1 MAIFMKKP
9 FTKSKK
15 HFLHIIVINRD
26 NFLFFLIE
34 IKAIKVGYLNMDKH
48 EQIG

>member
-9 FTKSKK
+9 FTKSRKG
-15 HFLHIIVINRD
+15 
-26 NFLFFLIE
+26 NFSILSSLIE
-34 IKAIKVGYLNMDKH
+34 INAIKVGYLNMDKH